1 MGANEWR
8 HVPTLAAMG
17 EQRLRLHLSAGRT
30 GDDYRLSAR
39 KPLDG
44 AFVPQKVDLA
54 DRTDADRIVPGG
66 SIVDKEIDRASAVVF
81 VSDPFPKPVELSG
94 LFSGRL
100 DLITNKKDLDF
111 TVELYE
117 LNPQGEYFELSYF
130 LGRASY
136 IQDRGHRQLLTPGR
150 RQRLDFQ
157 SGRLTSR
164 RFAPGSRLVAL
175 LRIVKSPGAQI
186 NYGTGKD
193 VSDETIADAREP
205 LEIRWLGSSFLE
217 VPVRR

>member
-1 MGANEWR
+1 M
-8 HVPTLAAMG
+8 
-17 EQRLRLHLSAGRT
+17 
-30 GDDYRLSAR
+30 
-39 KPLDG
+39 
-44 AFVPQKVDLA
+44 
-54 DRTDADRIVPGG
+54 PGG

>member
-1 MGANEWR
+1 
-8 HVPTLAAMG
+8 VL
-17 EQRLRLHLSAGRT
+17 
-30 GDDYRLSAR
+30 
-39 KPLDG
+39 
-44 AFVPQKVDLA
+44 
-54 DRTDADRIVPGG
+54 
-66 SIVDKEIDRASAVVF
+66 

-100 DLITNKKDLDF
+100 DLIANKKDLDF

-136 IQDRGHRQLLTPGR
+136 LKDRGHRQLLTPGQ

-157 SGRLTSR
+157 NGRLTSR

-175 LRIVKSPGAQI
+175 IRIVKSPWAQI

-193 VSDETIADAREP
+193 VSDETIADAKEP